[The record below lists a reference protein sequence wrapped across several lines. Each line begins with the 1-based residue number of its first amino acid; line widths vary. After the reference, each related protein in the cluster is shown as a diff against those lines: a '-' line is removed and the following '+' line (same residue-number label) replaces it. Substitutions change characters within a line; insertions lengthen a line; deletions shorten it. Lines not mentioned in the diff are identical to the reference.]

1 MQEINIQK
9 NDVLKQMYF
18 VLSLVQN
25 ANGPMHSRV
34 GSKNDYMGGIL
45 DRYVNTV
52 VESLI
57 FSKLLFPKINTTK
70 KIDLIRD
77 FYSYEPGTATIAP
90 DLFGIVVN
98 GKAIPFTI
106 YNEGWKPVDGCPQ
119 VEIKTLKKNQRML
132 SLVNQHYD
140 EKYLILAESNYQ
152 IDYLMPFINTD
163 LFNDK
168 LYNEIMNDIQSYND
182 QIIISDTNG
191 YITPMKKVSFENDSL
206 GKLNI
211 IVVTKT
217 KDFIEASN
225 VAGKGITPECI
236 ETKELVKTQKEESVP
251 MTNYCYEL
259 KDNFYRFNDEWY
271 SLTNKQGVIY
281 RPKKVKITLDFYC
294 PNISAIEFVKMN
306 KSNFYIRVKE
316 EVILNNETLQP
327 GDYRINLFS
336 GFDRSDTTNEEYFID
351 KAVYHRIANCE
362 NELLGELKKI
372 IDAN

>member
-18 VLSLVQN
+18 VLSLVQS
-25 ANGPMHSRV
+25 ADGPMHSRI

-57 FSKLLFPKINTTK
+57 FTKMLFPKINTSK

-77 FYSYEPGTATIAP
+77 FYSYEPGTASIAP
-90 DLFGIVVN
+90 DLFGIIVN
-98 GKAIPFTI
+98 GKAVPFVV
-106 YNEGWKPVDGCPQ
+106 YNERWEAVDGCPQ

-140 EKYLILAESNYQ
+140 EKYLILAESNYKL
-152 IDYLMPFINTD
+152 DYLMPFIDTN

-168 LYNEIMNDIQSYND
+168 LYEEIIDNIQSYND

-191 YITPMKKVSFENDSL
+191 YITPMKKVDFSNDSL
-206 GKLNI
+206 GNLNI

-217 KDFIEASN
+217 KNFIEASN

-236 ETKELVKTQKEESVP
+236 ETKELVRTQNIETIP
-251 MTNYCYEL
+251 MSEYCYEVN
-259 KDNFYRFNDEWY
+259 DNFYRFNDGWY
-271 SLTNKQGVIY
+271 SLTNKDGVVY
-281 RPKKVKITLDFYC
+281 RPKNKKITLDFYC
-294 PNISAIEFVKMN
+294 PNIDAIEFIKMN

-316 EVILNNETLQP
+316 NTILNNETLEP
-327 GDYRINLFS
+327 GDYKINLFS
-336 GFDRSDTTNEEYFID
+336 GFDRSDTNNEEYFID
-351 KAVYHRIANCE
+351 KTLYHKIANCE
-362 NELLGELKKI
+362 NELLEEIKKI